1 MQDKQD
7 PCMKNSCRFSTALG
21 IFFLS
26 IQLSGASKFRTWQD
40 LEFIKDSGPWTMQV
54 QQEAWFNKGKNL
66 YYEHTDI
73 GAWYVGITNWLELG
87 AFYRYFM
94 VEPEPGKI
102 FISFQS
108 PHLDARLRFK
118 HGKFLYQH
126 RSRIQ
131 YYSGQLIKDWV
142 WRNEFLISLK
152 TPVVELF
159 ASAEP
164 FYNITT
170 DKLTEN
176 YLTAGVGKKIG
187 DHFRGWIYY
196 RNQRYLHRKVDREFH
211 NLGLLFTL
219 SF

>member
-1 MQDKQD
+1 
-7 PCMKNSCRFSTALG
+7 MKTLFRSSATLG

-26 IQLSGASKFRTWQD
+26 TQLSGASKFRTWQD
-40 LEFIKDSGPWTMQV
+40 LEFIKDVGPWTMQV
-54 QQEAWFNKGKNL
+54 QQETWFNKGKNI

-73 GAWYVGITNWLELG
+73 GGWYTGITNWLELG

-94 VEPEPGKI
+94 IEPEPGKI
-102 FISFQS
+102 WLGNHA

-118 HGKFLYQH
+118 HDKFLYQH
-126 RSRIQ
+126 RIRLQ
-131 YYSGQLIKDWV
+131 YYSGQLVKEEWV
-142 WRNEFLISLK
+142 LRNEFLISLK
-152 TPVVELF
+152 TSVVELF

-170 DKLTEN
+170 DKLVEN

-196 RNQRYLHRKVDREFH
+196 RNQRYPHKRADREYH